1 MMQNFYSS
9 LLPPTHV
16 FYFLI
21 FAISGVYCTELR
33 QASNMQLKLVW
44 VMLTFRDS
52 KGSFS
57 QIFNNFINMST
68 LASVSV
74 RSTGHHWFPS
84 AFAQFTK
91 PSLCWARALCTT
103 AAEIKEGLSLSRYAY
118 KVWKPRL
125 ALAYKLPKTFLLT
138 GQHVC

>member
-1 MMQNFYSS
+1 MMQNFYSI

-16 FYFLI
+16 FYFLSYTV
-21 FAISGVYCTELR
+21 SGVYCTELR
-33 QASNMQLKLVW
+33 YVSNMQHKLVW

-57 QIFNNFINMST
+57 QIFNNFINMPT
-68 LASVSV
+68 LASILVS
-74 RSTGHHWFPS
+74 SMGHRWFPS
-84 AFAQFTK
+84 AFAQFMK
-91 PSLCWARALCTT
+91 PLLCWACALCTT